1 MLAELAHTQLS
12 CSPQRA
18 SVQTASVDADSRPA
32 AALLLPAGRLI
43 DAQEKQRCA
52 LLMQFKGSV
61 PAPSAQ
67 LTPAGRVKVAAARA
81 RCTGLMPGSLSD
93 REQLSAQD
101 AAIERM
107 ASQRAALQQRF
118 QEVEQEVV
126 EREEFVAGMRGLG
139 RLQQEQLAAMRAE
152 AAGKVEEMRVLDGR
166 IRALD
171 VQLRDAYKPAGLMRW
186 GCAQH

>member
-1 MLAELAHTQLS
+1 M
-12 CSPQRA
+12 
-18 SVQTASVDADSRPA
+18 
-32 AALLLPAGRLI
+32 I

-52 LLMQFKGSV
+52 LLMQFNGSV

-81 RCTGLMPGSLSD
+81 RCTGLVPGGD
-93 REQLSAQD
+93 RELSAQD

-107 ASQRAALQQRF
+107 ASQRAALHQRF

-126 EREEFVAGMRGLG
+126 EREEFVAGMQGLG

-152 AAGKVEEMRVLDGR
+152 AAGKVEEMRALDGR

-171 VQLRDAYKPAGLMRW
+171 VQLRDAYSS
-186 GCAQH
+186 QQD